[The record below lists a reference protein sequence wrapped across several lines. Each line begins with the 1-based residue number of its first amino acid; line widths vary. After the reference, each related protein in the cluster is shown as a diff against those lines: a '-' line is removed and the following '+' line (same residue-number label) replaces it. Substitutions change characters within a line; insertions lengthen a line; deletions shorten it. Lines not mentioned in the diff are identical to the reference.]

1 MEGCRILY
9 EGGWIRWIPAGSSE
23 WRDGGAANAGTGLSS
38 SPSLFSL
45 RLPHC
50 ALSPFPDLEPAR
62 TSELRWRRTRMRGCS
77 APSSFPASSSAAAL
91 QRRLQLDPGTTM
103 AALGFRFGIGL
114 AGGLSQWA
122 RRWALGFF
130 CFFQTINRGGR
141 CNVPAVVK
149 VYLPRRARYTARRG
163 KSALPAAV
171 KPRFTVASRPRR
183 TALPAAENRKRPPP
197 VKFL

>member
-1 MEGCRILY
+1 MGA
-9 EGGWIRWIPAGSSE
+9 AGSAAARLPPLSPVARRAGAAGSAAARLPPLSPVARRAGAAGSGE
-23 WRDGGAANAGTGLSS
+23 CRDGGTANAGTGLSS

-62 TSELRWRRTRMRGCS
+62 TSELRWRHTWMRGCS
-77 APSSFPASSSAAAL
+77 VPSSFPASSSAAAL

-122 RRWALGFF
+122 RRWALVFF
-130 CFFQTINRGGR
+130 CFFQMINRGDQ
-141 CNVPAVVK
+141 CNVPVVVK
-149 VYLPRRARYTARRG
+149 VYLPLRAR
-163 KSALPAAV
+163 
-171 KPRFTVASRPRR
+171 
-183 TALPAAENRKRPPP
+183 
-197 VKFL
+197 